1 MNGKAKRIARLALL
15 TALGVVLLYFAALLP
30 SAKLATTAIAGF
42 LTAAALMM
50 YGYGWSAG
58 VYAVTSLL
66 AFLLLPAKE
75 CAIYYAAFFG
85 YYPIAK
91 SLFERCKRRY
101 LSWTFKGLLY
111 TAVFI
116 AWWFFAASVLMAQ
129 ETSIGW
135 YLAWPAGAAFFI
147 VYDICLSKMIHFYIK
162 RISGYIK

>member
-1 MNGKAKRIARLALL
+1 MNGKTKRIARLALL

-30 SAKLATTAIAGF
+30 SARLATTAIAGF

-50 YGYGWSAG
+50 YGYGWGIG
-58 VYAVTSLL
+58 VYAMTSML
-66 AFLLLPAKE
+66 AFLILPAKG

-91 SLFERCKRRY
+91 SLFERCKNRS

-111 TAVFI
+111 TAAFI
-116 AWWFFAASVLMAQ
+116 AWWFLVASVL
-129 ETSIGW
+129 TVTKISVGW
-135 YLAWPAGAAFFI
+135 YLAWPVGAAFFI
-147 VYDICLSKMIHFYIK
+147 VYDICLSKMIYFYIK